1 MKGMVWR
8 MFGASMKGKT
18 ITLFQSS
25 SKFHRYRILNTNLL
39 CPRKIGISNFKSA
52 FELYF
57 CDCKV
62 KRLREKSKDPDQDIF
77 SARIQIHKFG
87 SSKMPFLGEDKN
99 IKYHL
104 RKAIIFMQ
112 LQFVKLFLSFFSARI
127 S

>member
-1 MKGMVWR
+1 
-8 MFGASMKGKT
+8 MKGKT

-39 CPRKIGISNFKSA
+39 CPRKIGISNFKRA

-57 CDCKV
+57 CNCKV
-62 KRLREKSKDPDQDIF
+62 KRLREKSMDPDQDIF
-77 SARIQIHKFG
+77 SAWIRIHKFG
-87 SSKMPFLGEDKN
+87 SSKMAFLGEDKK

-112 LQFVKLFLSFFSARI
+112 LQFVKLFLSFFSARM